1 MADNLKA
8 AAYAAGLTP
17 EQKREIDIL
26 SKKVAKHKEL
36 LSLPSDVAQKAAQ
49 QMPIDQRQDLVKT
62 FGTEDPIEKPSKG
75 WLSTAFHYNPLTLA
89 FKGLI
94 EVADATTRTYR
105 ALAIPL
111 SQGEL
116 GFAWDKANDKGD
128 KVFNEGRIENR
139 EQRRE
144 QRKKEL
150 KELMEKEA
158 LTAENLN
165 KQMKFRAMP
174 RQIYVI

>member
-1 MADNLKA
+1 MELAET
-8 AAYAAGLTP
+8 LTP

-128 KVFNEGRIENR
+128 KVFNEGRIEKAKSLYGQDAVDIAMR
-139 EQRRE
+139 I
-144 QRKKEL
+144 KSKESL
-150 KELMEKEA
+150 FAFLI
-158 LTAENLN
+158 
-165 KQMKFRAMP
+165 
-174 RQIYVI
+174 QIYLLIRARQSGQCGKTNDI

>member
-26 SKKVAKHKEL
+26 SKKVNKHKEL
-36 LSLPSDVAQKAAQ
+36 LSLPADVAQKTYQ
-49 QMPIDQRQDLVKT
+49 QMPADQQEDMVKT
-62 FGTEDPIEKPSKG
+62 FGQEDPIEKPGKG

-94 EVADATTRTYR
+94 EVADATTRAYR
-105 ALAIPL
+105 AIAIPIVNE
-111 SQGEL
+111 GKL

-128 KVFNEGRIENR
+128 KVYNEGRIEKAKSLYGVLWR
-139 EQRRE
+139 TI
-144 QRKKEL
+144 
-150 KELMEKEA
+150 A
-158 LTAENLN
+158 GV
-165 KQMKFRAMP
+165 P
-174 RQIYVI
+174 VI